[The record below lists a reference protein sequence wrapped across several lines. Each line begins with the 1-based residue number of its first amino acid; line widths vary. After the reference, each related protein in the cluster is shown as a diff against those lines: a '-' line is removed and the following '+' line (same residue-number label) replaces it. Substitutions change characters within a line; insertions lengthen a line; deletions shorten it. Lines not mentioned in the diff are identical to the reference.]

1 MFLGRFSRWLN
12 AALYENA
19 SAAGIKH
26 LEYGMHRWFFFP
38 LPTSFP
44 DTTVGTTIKRI
55 VYMVFV
61 NGVRDVQS
69 SSLLPFLKS
78 EVYFYRTFPTGQTIF
93 GSFFNFFLF

>member
-1 MFLGRFSRWLN
+1 MFLGRFSRGLN
-12 AALYENA
+12 VALYENA

-61 NGVRDVQS
+61 NGS
-69 SSLLPFLKS
+69 GMSNLPHSCLFLNLRCI
-78 EVYFYRTFPTGQTIF
+78 FIGLFPKVK
-93 GSFFNFFLF
+93 